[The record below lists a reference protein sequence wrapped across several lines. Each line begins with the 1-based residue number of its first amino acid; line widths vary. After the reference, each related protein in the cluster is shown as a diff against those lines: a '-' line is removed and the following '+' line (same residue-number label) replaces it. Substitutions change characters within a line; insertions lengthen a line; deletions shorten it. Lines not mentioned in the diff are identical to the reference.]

1 MQALSEDI
9 RSRVVAFVAEGGS
22 RREAARKFRISPAS
36 AVRFVAQWRR
46 ERSLKAKPQGGD
58 RRRKL
63 ARWRDEIV
71 AIVEGQPDITMPELS
86 SLMSAR
92 HDLSAAPASLSRFLC
107 RLGYTYK
114 KNADGVGARTPR
126 CPRGAHCLD
135 QLSPALHGA

>member
-9 RSRVVAFVAEGGS
+9 RSRVVAFVEEGGS
-22 RREAARKFRISPAS
+22 RHEAARNFRISPAS

-46 ERSLKAKPQGGD
+46 ERSLKAKPRGGD

-71 AIVEGQPDITMPELS
+71 TIVEGKPDITMPELAL
-86 SLMSAR
+86 LMADR
-92 HDLSAAPASLSRFLC
+92 HKLYVDPASLSRFLC

-114 KNADGVGARTPR
+114 KNADGVGTRTR
-126 CPRGAHCLD
+126 
-135 QLSPALHGA
+135 